1 MPTQSNTLTMTPRP
15 KPLASEESDDPQLT
29 RDTAALCDSMKELIR
44 VYQFR
49 DRDRICHHD
58 VSVTQCYALD
68 MLARFGPITMN
79 ELASHL
85 YLDKS
90 TASRVVST
98 LERKGLLNRLQH
110 PDDRRAVHLTISEAG
125 MDKHDKIASDIQE
138 REKKLIADFSPAVRQ
153 SMIELISRL
162 AKAAA
167 DRVETA
173 GGSCACRD

>member
-1 MPTQSNTLTMTPRP
+1 MPVQTNTVKMTPRP
-15 KPLASEESDDPQLT
+15 RAVSADPDPDLT
-29 RDTAALCDSMKELIR
+29 RDTIALCGAMKELIR

-68 MLARFGPITMN
+68 QLARFGPITMN

-110 PDDRRAVHLTISEAG
+110 PDDRRAVHLTISDAG
-125 MDKHDKIASDIQE
+125 RAKHELIAQEIQE
-138 REKKLIADFSPAVRQ
+138 REKKLISDFSPAVRH

-167 DRVETA
+167 DRVETT
-173 GGSCACRD
+173 GGSCASRD

>member
-1 MPTQSNTLTMTPRP
+1 MPIHSHTTKMTPRP
-15 KPLASEESDDPQLT
+15 QPIAVEALDLGLA
-29 RDTAALCDSMKELIR
+29 RDTEALCEAMKELIR

-49 DRDRICHHD
+49 DRDRICSHD

-125 MDKHDKIASDIQE
+125 QEKHDRIAEDIQE
-138 REKKLIADFSPAVRQ
+138 REKRLIADFSPEVRQ

-173 GGSCACRD
+173 GGTCACRD